1 MQIVEIIAKNN
12 NGSFYFV
19 PKKKQK
25 KSSYLRA
32 VESCRLFN
40 GERVLSPS
48 LSEPSLPPDRA
59 LNPDLSSQS
68 FLAVKRNKHEPVP
81 IEQESLPDDVQP
93 PTQLT
98 LFYIPPR

>member
-19 PKKKQK
+19 PKKRQK
-25 KSSYLRA
+25 KSSYLKA
-32 VESCRLFN
+32 IESCRLFN

-48 LSEPSLPPDRA
+48 LSELSSHPDRA
-59 LNPDLSSQS
+59 VNPDLSSQY
-68 FLAVKRNKHEPVP
+68 LLVAKRNKHELVP
-81 IEQESLPDDVQP
+81 IEQESLPDDVRS
-93 PTQLT
+93 PTQLS